1 MNDVPRDVTLA
12 PDGAG
17 PATSPVAAIAPDE
30 RALVARLKAGDEDAF
45 TTVVRDFGPRLLSVA
60 RRFVLNDEDARD
72 VLQEA
77 FVSAW
82 RGIGAFAGTSRLS
95 TWLHRIVVNSAL
107 MKLRSK
113 RRRPEEALE
122 PLLPAFDSDGHHAV
136 RVMTWPDAEVRL
148 ARDDTRRYVRSRI
161 NELPESY
168 RIVMLMRDIE
178 GLDTA
183 ETARA
188 LGLTE
193 NAVKIRLHRARAAL
207 RTLLDPRF
215 REALA

>member
-1 MNDVPRDVTLA
+1 MSDLPHDDARDDAGTSPGAAVA
-12 PDGAG
+12 PD
-17 PATSPVAAIAPDE
+17 SDQ
-30 RALVARLKAGDEDAF
+30 ALVARLRAGDEDAF
-45 TTVVRDFGPRLLSVA
+45 AEVVRDYGPRLLAVA

-82 RGIGAFAGTSRLS
+82 RAIGAFAGTSKLS
-95 TWLHRIVVNSAL
+95 TWLHRIVVNAAL

-113 RRRPEEALE
+113 RRRPEDPLD
-122 PLLPAFDSDGHHAV
+122 PLLPAFDSDGHHAA
-136 RVMTWPDAEVRL
+136 RVVTWPDAEVRL
-148 ARDDTRRYVRSRI
+148 AREDTRRYVRARI

-168 RIVMLMRDIE
+168 RIVLLMRDIE

-183 ETARA
+183 ETAQA

>member
-1 MNDVPRDVTLA
+1 MSDASHDR
-12 PDGAG
+12 
-17 PATSPVAAIAPDE
+17 AIATVPPGETPLPPPGGADE
-30 RALVARLKAGDEDAF
+30 QALVARLRAGDEDAF
-45 TTVVRDFGPRLLSVA
+45 ALVVRDYGPRLLSVA
-60 RRFVLNDEDARD
+60 RRFVLHDEDARD
-72 VLQEA
+72 VLQDA

-82 RGIGAFAGTSRLS
+82 RGMANFAGTSRLS
-95 TWLHRIVVNSAL
+95 TWLHRIVVNAAL

-113 RRRPEEALE
+113 RRRPEDALD
-122 PLLPAFDSDGHHAV
+122 PLLPAFDSDGHHAA
-136 RVMTWPDAEVRL
+136 RVTSWPDADVRL
-148 ARDDTRRYVRSRI
+148 AREETRRYVRARI

-168 RIVMLMRDIE
+168 RIVLLMRDIE
-178 GLDTA
+178 ELDTA

>member
-1 MNDVPRDVTLA
+1 
-12 PDGAG
+12 
-17 PATSPVAAIAPDE
+17 
-30 RALVARLKAGDEDAF
+30 
-45 TTVVRDFGPRLLSVA
+45 
-60 RRFVLNDEDARD
+60 
-72 VLQEA
+72 
-77 FVSAW
+77 
-82 RGIGAFAGTSRLS
+82 
-95 TWLHRIVVNSAL
+95 
-107 MKLRSK
+107 
-113 RRRPEEALE
+113 
-122 PLLPAFDSDGHHAV
+122 
-136 RVMTWPDAEVRL
+136 MTWPDAEVRL
-148 ARDDTRRYVRSRI
+148 AREDTRRYVRSRI

>member
-1 MNDVPRDVTLA
+1 MSDPALDEM
-12 PDGAG
+12 PDAG
-17 PATSPVAAIAPDE
+17 SRRASPVAVVGTDE
-30 RALVARLKAGDEDAF
+30 QALVARLRAGDEDAF
-45 TTVVRDFGPRLLSVA
+45 TAVVRDFGPRLLSVA

-82 RGIGAFAGTSRLS
+82 RGIGGFAGTSRLS
-95 TWLHRIVVNSAL
+95 TWLHRIVVNAAL
-107 MKLRSK
+107 MRLRSK

-122 PLLPAFDSDGHHAV
+122 PLLPAFNSDGHHAAGV
-136 RVMTWPDAEVRL
+136 VTWPDAEVRL
-148 ARDDTRRYVRSRI
+148 ARDDTRRYVRARI

-168 RIVMLMRDIE
+168 RIVLLMRDIE

-188 LGLTE
+188 LGVTE

>member
-1 MNDVPRDVTLA
+1 MSDSSDTRAAGD
-12 PDGAG
+12 G
-17 PATSPVAAIAPDE
+17 PAVAPPALDVGPDE
-30 RALVARLKAGDEDAF
+30 LALVARLREGDEDAF
-45 TTVVRDFGPRLLSVA
+45 ATMVREFGPRLLAVA
-60 RRFVLNDEDARD
+60 RRFVLTDEDARD

-82 RGIGAFAGTSRLS
+82 RGMAKFAGTSRLS
-95 TWLHRIVVNSAL
+95 TWLHRIVVNAAL
-107 MKLRSK
+107 MRLRSK

-122 PLLPAFDSDGHHAV
+122 PLLPAFDSDGHHAA
-136 RVMTWPDAEVRL
+136 RVMAWPDAEVRL
-148 ARDDTRRYVRSRI
+148 AREDTRRYVRARI
-161 NELPESY
+161 NELPETY
-168 RIVMLMRDIE
+168 RIVLLMRDIE

-183 ETARA
+183 ESARA
-188 LGLTE
+188 LGITE

>member
-1 MNDVPRDVTLA
+1 MSDVPRDLTLA

-17 PATSPVAAIAPDE
+17 PATSPLAAIAPDE

-95 TWLHRIVVNSAL
+95 TWLHRIVVSQPEIGGYAAPSAFVQCRYEFFQTHDVRAFARNRIWFSSFAAFC
-107 MKLRSK
+107 KDRS
-113 RRRPEEALE
+113 
-122 PLLPAFDSDGHHAV
+122 S
-136 RVMTWPDAEVRL
+136 
-148 ARDDTRRYVRSRI
+148 
-161 NELPESY
+161 
-168 RIVMLMRDIE
+168 
-178 GLDTA
+178 
-183 ETARA
+183 
-188 LGLTE
+188 LT
-193 NAVKIRLHRARAAL
+193 NCRAAL
-207 RTLLDPRF
+207 AISSRRLSLPSRVSI
-215 REALA
+215 APA